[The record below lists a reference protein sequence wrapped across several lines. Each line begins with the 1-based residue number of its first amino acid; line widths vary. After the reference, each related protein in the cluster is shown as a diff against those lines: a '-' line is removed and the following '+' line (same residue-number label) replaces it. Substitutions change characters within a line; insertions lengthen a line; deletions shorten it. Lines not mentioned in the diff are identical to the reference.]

1 MHRIACL
8 AATAVLLTACQP
20 KPAAEPTTPAAT
32 ATTAPAASSA
42 NNATTAVTIDKAA
55 PPALS
60 PPSFDCAKAQSEAET
75 LVCNDAELAALDR
88 QLAKLWADTQARP
101 NAPASETAKQRGWVK
116 GRDECWKAEDKHRC
130 VRESYQVRIVELNLL
145 RPDVTTPPAVSYDCG
160 DQDSRLSAVYYN
172 DFEPKAVVLTWAGD
186 RAIALQQ
193 PSASGTHYAVEG
205 VDFSEH
211 QGTATLDFF
220 GTSLSCKPVK

>member
-1 MHRIACL
+1 MHRIACV
-8 AATAVLLTACQP
+8 AAAAMLLTACQP
-20 KPAAEPTTPAAT
+20 QPAAEPTAPAPSAAAAPATPTTGSDT
-32 ATTAPAASSA
+32 APVTDTTASPAM
-42 NNATTAVTIDKAA
+42 
-55 PPALS
+55 S

-88 QLAKLWADTQARP
+88 QLAKLWTDTQTRP
-101 NAPASETAKQRGWVK
+101 NAPAGETATQRGWVK

-160 DQDSRLSAVYYN
+160 DQNSRLSAVYYN

-193 PSASGTHYAVEG
+193 PSASGTHYAVQG

>member
-1 MHRIACL
+1 MYRIACL
-8 AATAVLLTACQP
+8 TAVLLLTACKQQ
-20 KPAAEPTTPAAT
+20 PAAEPAAKS
-32 ATTAPAASSA
+32 APAPAVA
-42 NNATTAVTIDKAA
+42 VAPTPHDAQATGTADIV
-55 PPALS
+55 PPSS
-60 PPSFDCAKAQSEAET
+60 PPSFDCAKAQSDAEH
-75 LVCNDAELAALDR
+75 LVCEDGELAALDR
-88 QLAKLWADTQARP
+88 QLAKLWAETRARP
-101 NAPASETAKQRGWVK
+101 STPAHEVASQRGWVK

-145 RPDVTTPPAVSYDCG
+145 RPDLATPSPVSYDCG
-160 DQDSRLSAVYYN
+160 DQKNRLSAVYYN
-172 DFEPKAVVLTWAGD
+172 DFEPKAVALTWDGD

-211 QGTATLDFF
+211 QGAVTLDFF

>member
-1 MHRIACL
+1 MHRIACI
-8 AATAVLLTACQP
+8 ATTAVLLAACQP
-20 KPAAEPTTPAAT
+20 KPAPEAASPAAPP
-32 ATTAPAASSA
+32 AAAPAASPA
-42 NNATTAVTIDKAA
+42 NGAVATADDKTTA
-55 PPALS
+55 PPMS

-75 LVCNDAELAALDR
+75 LVCNDADLAALDR
-88 QLAKLWADTQARP
+88 QLAKLWADMQARP
-101 NAPASETAKQRGWVK
+101 NAPADEVAQQRGWVK

-160 DQDSRLSAVYYN
+160 DQGNRLSAVYYN
-172 DFEPKAVVLTWAGD
+172 DFEPKAVALTWAGD

-211 QGTATLDFF
+211 QGAVTLDFF
-220 GTSLSCKPVK
+220 GTSLNCKPVK